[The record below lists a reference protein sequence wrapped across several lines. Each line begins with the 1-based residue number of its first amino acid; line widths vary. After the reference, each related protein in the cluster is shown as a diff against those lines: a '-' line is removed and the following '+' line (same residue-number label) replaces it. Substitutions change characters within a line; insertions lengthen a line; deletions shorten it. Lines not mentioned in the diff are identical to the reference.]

1 MIRERKMG
9 FQIAIDGP
17 AGAGKS
23 TIAKLVAGRLG
34 FTYMDTGAMY
44 RAVGLLFDAQEKF
57 PESSEEIRKV
67 CDAANIEIKFIDG
80 SQRIFLNGEDV
91 SDLIRTEHAG
101 NTASYVSTFPEVRTR
116 LVALQQELS
125 RTCDVVMDGR
135 DIGTVVLPN
144 ADLKIFME
152 ADILVRAQRR
162 FDQLCEKG
170 ETPDMEQI
178 IKDLEARDHQ
188 DRNRAVSPLKQA
200 DDAILIDTS
209 DMDREEVTEE
219 ILRLYRKVKD
229 GED

>member
-1 MIRERKMG
+1 MG

-57 PESSEEIRKV
+57 PEGSEEIQKV
-67 CDAANIEIKFIDG
+67 CDAANIDIKFIDG

-101 NTASYVSTFPEVRTR
+101 NTASFVSTFPEVRTR

-152 ADILVRAQRR
+152 ADIRVRAQRR
-162 FDQLCEKG
+162 FDQLREKG

-209 DMDREEVTEE
+209 DMNREEVTEE
-219 ILRLYRKVKD
+219 ILRLYRKVKN

>member
-1 MIRERKMG
+1 MG

-57 PESSEEIRKV
+57 PEGSEEIQKV
-67 CDAANIEIKFIDG
+67 CDAANIDIKFIDG

-101 NTASYVSTFPEVRTR
+101 NTASFVSTFPEVRTR

-152 ADILVRAQRR
+152 ADIRVRAQRR
-162 FDQLCEKG
+162 FDQLREKG

-178 IKDLEARDHQ
+178 IKDLEARDYQ

-209 DMDREEVTEE
+209 DMNREEVTEE
-219 ILRLYRKVKD
+219 ILRLYRKVKN

>member
-1 MIRERKMG
+1 MG

-57 PESSEEIRKV
+57 PETSGEIQKV
-67 CDAANIEIKFIDG
+67 CDAANIDIRFVG
-80 SQRIFLNGEDV
+80 GNQRIFLNGEDV
-91 SDLIRTEHAG
+91 SDIIRTEHAG

-135 DIGTVVLPN
+135 DIGTVVLPD

-152 ADILVRAQRR
+152 ADIRVRAQRR

-170 ETPDMEQI
+170 ETPDMDQI

-209 DMDREEVTEE
+209 HMDREEVTEE
-219 ILRLYRKVKD
+219 ILRLYREVKNK
-229 GED
+229 EN

>member
-1 MIRERKMG
+1 MG

-57 PESSEEIRKV
+57 PETSGEIQKV
-67 CDAANIEIKFIDG
+67 CDAANIDIRFVG
-80 SQRIFLNGEDV
+80 GNQRIFLNGEDV
-91 SDLIRTEHAG
+91 SDIIRTEHAG

-135 DIGTVVLPN
+135 DIGTVVLPD

-152 ADILVRAQRR
+152 ADIRVRAQRR

-170 ETPDMEQI
+170 ETPDMDQI

-209 DMDREEVTEE
+209 HMDREEVTEE
-219 ILRLYRKVKD
+219 ILRLYREVKN
-229 GED
+229 EEN